1 MDRFTRNYSVVLGI
15 IVIAVFVMWMRS
27 TWQPRVWE
35 INQVLESD
43 PAVSDYPYQ
52 FRVLSLENGVATI
65 STPRSAAFPAIQF
78 LPIVYPELA
87 GLSDDH
93 PAMVKAQQSLVDHQK
108 RAMEVVEALPDVK
121 SVTWGLD
128 VQWLADHGVQVQNT
142 R

>member
-128 VQWLADHGVQVQNT
+128 VQWLADHGVQVQST